1 MNSYCQS
8 CPLQRFGDMCDG
20 CEYNGVTD
28 YDLFLEGLQRPVYK
42 PVTDHERFMY
52 DNYPPGT
59 IPPRV
64 QEDRV

>member
-20 CEYNGVTD
+20 CQYNEVTD
-28 YDLFLEGLQRPVYK
+28 YDLFLQGLQRPIYE
-42 PVTDHERFMY
+42 PTPDHEAWMH

-59 IPPRV
+59 VPPRY
-64 QEDRV
+64 QEEWV